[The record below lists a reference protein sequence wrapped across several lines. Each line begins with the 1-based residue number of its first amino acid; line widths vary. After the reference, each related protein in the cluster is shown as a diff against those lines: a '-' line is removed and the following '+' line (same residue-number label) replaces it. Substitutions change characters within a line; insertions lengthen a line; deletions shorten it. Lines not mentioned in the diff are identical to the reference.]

1 MCCVANK
8 SLKKTQSFINLEAL
22 QKKVETAVKHPWIC
36 DFFEKFLEV
45 TPTDA
50 N

>member
-8 SLKKTQSFINLEAL
+8 SLKMGKFHKSWAL
-22 QKKVETAVKHPWIC
+22 QKKVETAEKHPWIC